1 MIARME
7 KTASGVGFR
16 WHHLCW
22 RKMGFV
28 FAVSTVAEPGR
39 VLVTSEL
46 KCKQLFLCLFV
57 GNLK

>member
-46 KCKQLFLCLFV
+46 NASSFFFAFLLEI
-57 GNLK
+57 